1 MAGQLAHA
9 PDTHYLNDGI
19 ALYRR
24 ERVIPGLLKPRS
36 LEVRH
41 RGLRMLGEW
50 RGEADI
56 AATSWRIEAAEWFA
70 LEGSRIYIALQM
82 LRGVLI
88 VARREGW
95 RTEPHGI
102 GDVLR
107 KAEYQPREVV
117 YDAQGI
123 ASIFAACERLDRGDE
138 QRAAESATF
147 AASSHG
153 IRQRARE
160 VIRLLALTGCRL
172 REISNLRFDEI
183 GPACLRLKDSKT
195 GPRTIPLGERARL
208 LLGRQRV
215 TSGVVFPGRWPDK
228 PISGC
233 TVWTA
238 FAEVRCEAGLTEGTP
253 HTLRHTAATE
263 MIRNG
268 VPLQVVQQILGH
280 GTASYVTARYVHL
293 ASRDTSLGIA
303 VLENAIANA
312 KGGAR

>member
-1 MAGQLAHA
+1 MAGQLAHT
-9 PDTHYLNDGI
+9 PDTHCLHDGI

-24 ERVIPGLLKPRS
+24 ERVVPGLLKPRS

-50 RGEADI
+50 RGDSDL
-56 AATSWRIEAAEWFA
+56 AATPWRIAAAEWYA

-88 VARREGW
+88 IARREGW
-95 RTEPHGI
+95 RSDPHDL

-107 KAEYQPREVV
+107 KAEYAPREVV
-117 YDAQGI
+117 YDAQGLGE
-123 ASIFAACERLDRGDE
+123 IFAACERLDRVDE
-138 QRAAESATF
+138 QRASESAVF
-147 AASSHG
+147 AGGSFG

-172 REISNLRFDEI
+172 REICNLRYDEL
-183 GPACLRLKDSKT
+183 GPSCIRLKDSKT
-195 GPRTIPLGERARL
+195 GPRTIPLGDRARL
-208 LLGRQRV
+208 VLGRQRG
-215 TSGVVFPGRWPDK
+215 TSGCIFSGRWPGK

-233 TVWTA
+233 TVWAMFT
-238 FAEVRCEAGLTEGTP
+238 EVRREAGLTEGSP
-253 HTLRHTAATE
+253 HALRHTAATE
-263 MIRNG
+263 MIRRG

-303 VLENAIANA
+303 VLENAIATA
-312 KGGAR
+312 KGGAK